1 MDTSTRALVRERA
14 GNRCEYCQLHQ
25 DDSPLAVLH
34 IEHIIPKKHGG
45 STALLVIENVP
56 VVSCPH
62 CGTSYLT
69 AQTLHEID
77 RIKRHRHELATQR
90 PVAVAAFA

>member
-1 MDTSTRALVRERA
+1 MVCTVCVREGARIRRVTRNY
-14 GNRCEYCQLHQ
+14 GKGE
-25 DDSPLAVLH
+25 
-34 IEHIIPKKHGG
+34 
-45 STALLVIENVP
+45 ALLVIENVP
-56 VVSCPH
+56 VVNCPH
-62 CGTSYLT
+62 CGTGYLT

>member
-1 MDTSTRALVRERA
+1 MVCAVCGQEGTRIRRVTRNYGKGE
-14 GNRCEYCQLHQ
+14 
-25 DDSPLAVLH
+25 
-34 IEHIIPKKHGG
+34 
-45 STALLVIENVP
+45 ALLIIENVP
-56 VVSCPH
+56 AVSCSH

-90 PVAVAAFA
+90 SVAVAAFA